1 MSRKAQT
8 NTAQGLC
15 RVATGIFRQFSPETA
30 KGMTKMTFDEMFA
43 QAKAL
48 LENAS
53 AKDTD
58 TAVSVQFDVSG
69 DGCGA
74 FYAVVSADSDKL
86 TIEPFDYKDH
96 DVLVSADSAALL
108 DALRTAET
116 AALELAGEWEKIV
129 AFRGVLDT
137 LPKPKK
143 AAAPKAKAP
152 AAKKAPA
159 KPAAKKAEAP
169 KAAATVKKTE
179 PVKSAAKKPAAAT
192 AKKETVKAE
201 APKTAAAVKTEPV
214 KPAATT
220 VKTAAT
226 AAKPAATTAKTAAAK
241 NGKK

>member
-1 MSRKAQT
+1 
-8 NTAQGLC
+8 
-15 RVATGIFRQFSPETA
+15 
-30 KGMTKMTFDEMFA
+30 MTFDEMFA

-201 APKTAAAVKTEPV
+201 APKAAAVKTEPV
-214 KPAATT
+214 KPA
-220 VKTAAT
+220 VKTAAAT
-226 AAKPAATTAKTAAAK
+226 AKAPAAKPAATTSKTAAAK

>member
-1 MSRKAQT
+1 
-8 NTAQGLC
+8 
-15 RVATGIFRQFSPETA
+15 
-30 KGMTKMTFDEMFA
+30 MTFDEMFA

-129 AFRGVLDT
+129 AFRSVLDT

-143 AAAPKAKAP
+143 EAAPKAKAP

-169 KAAATVKKTE
+169 KTAATVKKTE

-192 AKKETVKAE
+192 AKKETVKA
-201 APKTAAAVKTEPV
+201 AAAVKTEPV
-214 KPAATT
+214 KSA
-220 VKTAAT
+220 VKTAAAT
-226 AAKPAATTAKTAAAK
+226 AKVPAAKPAATTAKTAAAK
-241 NGKK
+241 NSKK

>member
-1 MSRKAQT
+1 
-8 NTAQGLC
+8 
-15 RVATGIFRQFSPETA
+15 
-30 KGMTKMTFDEMFA
+30 MTFDEMFA

-129 AFRGVLDT
+129 AFRSVLDT

-143 AAAPKAKAP
+143 AADPKAKAP
-152 AAKKAPA
+152 AAKKA
-159 KPAAKKAEAP
+159 EAP
-169 KAAATVKKTE
+169 KTAATVKKTE

-201 APKTAAAVKTEPV
+201 APKAAAAVKTEPV
-214 KPAATT
+214 KPT
-220 VKTAAT
+220 VKTAAAT
-226 AAKPAATTAKTAAAK
+226 AKAPAAKPAATTAKTAAAK
-241 NGKK
+241 NSKK

>member
-1 MSRKAQT
+1 
-8 NTAQGLC
+8 
-15 RVATGIFRQFSPETA
+15 
-30 KGMTKMTFDEMFA
+30 MTFDEMFA

-53 AKDTD
+53 AKDSD

-129 AFRGVLDT
+129 AFRSVLDT

-143 AAAPKAKAP
+143 EAAPKAKAP

-169 KAAATVKKTE
+169 KT
-179 PVKSAAKKPAAAT
+179 AAKKPAAAT

-201 APKTAAAVKTEPV
+201 APKAAAAVKTEPV
-214 KPAATT
+214 KPA
-220 VKTAAT
+220 VKTAAVT
-226 AAKPAATTAKTAAAK
+226 ATVPAAKPAATTAKTAAAK
-241 NGKK
+241 NSKK

>member
-1 MSRKAQT
+1 
-8 NTAQGLC
+8 
-15 RVATGIFRQFSPETA
+15 
-30 KGMTKMTFDEMFA
+30 MTFDEMFA

-116 AALELAGEWEKIV
+116 ATLELAGEWEKIV
-129 AFRGVLDT
+129 AFRSVLDT

-152 AAKKAPA
+152 AAKKAA
-159 KPAAKKAEAP
+159 EKPAAKKAEAP
-169 KAAATVKKTE
+169 KAAATVKME
-179 PVKSAAKKPAAAT
+179 PVKPAAKKPAAAT

-201 APKTAAAVKTEPV
+201 APKAAAAVKTEPV
-214 KPAATT
+214 KPA
-220 VKTAAT
+220 VKTAAAT
-226 AAKPAATTAKTAAAK
+226 AKAPAAKPAATTAKTAAK
-241 NGKK
+241 NSKK

>member
-1 MSRKAQT
+1 
-8 NTAQGLC
+8 
-15 RVATGIFRQFSPETA
+15 
-30 KGMTKMTFDEMFA
+30 MTFDEMFA

-143 AAAPKAKAP
+143 AAAPKAKTP
-152 AAKKAPA
+152 AAKKAP
-159 KPAAKKAEAP
+159 AKKAEAP

-192 AKKETVKAE
+192 AKKEPVKAE

-214 KPAATT
+214 KPA
-220 VKTAAT
+220 VKTAAAT
-226 AAKPAATTAKTAAAK
+226 AKAPAAKPAATTAKTAAAK

>member
-1 MSRKAQT
+1 
-8 NTAQGLC
+8 
-15 RVATGIFRQFSPETA
+15 
-30 KGMTKMTFDEMFA
+30 MTFDEMFA

-152 AAKKAPA
+152 
-159 KPAAKKAEAP
+159 E
-169 KAAATVKKTE
+169 AAATVKKTE

-201 APKTAAAVKTEPV
+201 APKAAAAVKTEPV
-214 KPAATT
+214 KPA
-220 VKTAAT
+220 VKTAAAT
-226 AAKPAATTAKTAAAK
+226 AKAPAAKPAATTAKTAAAK

>member
-1 MSRKAQT
+1 
-8 NTAQGLC
+8 
-15 RVATGIFRQFSPETA
+15 
-30 KGMTKMTFDEMFA
+30 MTFDEMFA

-129 AFRGVLDT
+129 AFRSVLDT

-143 AAAPKAKAP
+143 EAAPKAKAP

-159 KPAAKKAEAP
+159 KKAEAP
-169 KAAATVKKTE
+169 KTAATVKKTE
-179 PVKSAAKKPAAAT
+179 PVKSAAKKPATAT

-201 APKTAAAVKTEPV
+201 APKAAAAVKTEPV
-214 KPAATT
+214 KPA
-220 VKTAAT
+220 VKTAAAT
-226 AAKPAATTAKTAAAK
+226 AKVPAAKPAATTAKTAAAK

>member
-1 MSRKAQT
+1 
-8 NTAQGLC
+8 
-15 RVATGIFRQFSPETA
+15 
-30 KGMTKMTFDEMFA
+30 MTFDEMFA

-58 TAVSVQFDVSG
+58 TAVSIQFDVSG

-129 AFRGVLDT
+129 AFRSVLDT

-143 AAAPKAKAP
+143 KAAPKAKAP

-159 KPAAKKAEAP
+159 KPAAKKAE
-169 KAAATVKKTE
+169 
-179 PVKSAAKKPAAAT
+179 PVKSAAKKPATAT

-201 APKTAAAVKTEPV
+201 APKAAAAVKTEPV
-214 KPAATT
+214 KPA
-220 VKTAAT
+220 VKTASAT
-226 AAKPAATTAKTAAAK
+226 AKVPAAKPAATTAKTAAAK
-241 NGKK
+241 NSKK

>member
-1 MSRKAQT
+1 
-8 NTAQGLC
+8 
-15 RVATGIFRQFSPETA
+15 
-30 KGMTKMTFDEMFA
+30 MTFDEMFA

-129 AFRGVLDT
+129 AFRSVLDT

-143 AAAPKAKAP
+143 EAAPKAKAP

-169 KAAATVKKTE
+169 KTAATVKKTE

-192 AKKETVKAE
+192 AKKETVKA
-201 APKTAAAVKTEPV
+201 AAAVKTEPV
-214 KPAATT
+214 KPA
-220 VKTAAT
+220 VKTAAAT
-226 AAKPAATTAKTAAAK
+226 AKAPAAKPAATTAKTAAAK
-241 NGKK
+241 NSKK

>member
-1 MSRKAQT
+1 
-8 NTAQGLC
+8 
-15 RVATGIFRQFSPETA
+15 
-30 KGMTKMTFDEMFA
+30 MTFDEMFA

-137 LPKPKK
+137 LPKPKQ

-192 AKKETVKAE
+192 AKKETPKA
-201 APKTAAAVKTEPV
+201 AAAVKTEPV
-214 KPAATT
+214 KPT
-220 VKTAAT
+220 VKTAAAT
-226 AAKPAATTAKTAAAK
+226 AKVPAAKPAATTSKTAAAK
-241 NGKK
+241 NSKK

>member
-1 MSRKAQT
+1 
-8 NTAQGLC
+8 
-15 RVATGIFRQFSPETA
+15 
-30 KGMTKMTFDEMFA
+30 MTFDEMFA

-53 AKDTD
+53 TKDTD

-129 AFRGVLDT
+129 AFRSVLET

-143 AAAPKAKAP
+143 AAAPKAKTP
-152 AAKKAPA
+152 TAKKAA
-159 KPAAKKAEAP
+159 EKPAAKKAEAP

-179 PVKSAAKKPAAAT
+179 PVKPAAKKPAAAT

-201 APKTAAAVKTEPV
+201 APKAAAAVKTEPV
-214 KPAATT
+214 KPAT
-220 VKTAAT
+220 KTAAAAKAP
-226 AAKPAATTAKTAAAK
+226 AAKPAAATAKTAAK

>member
-1 MSRKAQT
+1 
-8 NTAQGLC
+8 
-15 RVATGIFRQFSPETA
+15 
-30 KGMTKMTFDEMFA
+30 MTFDEMFA

-53 AKDTD
+53 TKDTD

-129 AFRGVLDT
+129 AFRSVLDT

-143 AAAPKAKAP
+143 EAAPKAKAP

-159 KPAAKKAEAP
+159 KKAEAP
-169 KAAATVKKTE
+169 KTAATVKKTE

-201 APKTAAAVKTEPV
+201 APKAAAAVKTEPV
-214 KPAATT
+214 KPT
-220 VKTAAT
+220 VKTAAAT
-226 AAKPAATTAKTAAAK
+226 AKVPAAKPAATTSKTAAAK
-241 NGKK
+241 NSKK

>member
-1 MSRKAQT
+1 
-8 NTAQGLC
+8 
-15 RVATGIFRQFSPETA
+15 
-30 KGMTKMTFDEMFA
+30 MTFDEMFA

-129 AFRGVLDT
+129 AFRSVLDT

-143 AAAPKAKAP
+143 EAAPKAKAP

-159 KPAAKKAEAP
+159 KPA
-169 KAAATVKKTE
+169 VKKTE

-201 APKTAAAVKTEPV
+201 APKAAAAVKTELV
-214 KPAATT
+214 KPA
-220 VKTAAT
+220 VKTAAAT
-226 AAKPAATTAKTAAAK
+226 AKVPAAKPAATTAKTAAAK
-241 NGKK
+241 NSKK

>member
-1 MSRKAQT
+1 
-8 NTAQGLC
+8 
-15 RVATGIFRQFSPETA
+15 
-30 KGMTKMTFDEMFA
+30 MTFDEMFA

-129 AFRGVLDT
+129 AFRSVLDT

-143 AAAPKAKAP
+143 EAAPKAKAP

-159 KPAAKKAEAP
+159 KKAEAP
-169 KAAATVKKTE
+169 KTAATVKKTE
-179 PVKSAAKKPAAAT
+179 PVKSAAKKPATAT

-201 APKTAAAVKTEPV
+201 APKAAAAVKTEPV
-214 KPAATT
+214 KSA
-220 VKTAAT
+220 VKTAAAT
-226 AAKPAATTAKTAAAK
+226 AKAPAAKPAATTAKTAAAK

>member
-1 MSRKAQT
+1 
-8 NTAQGLC
+8 
-15 RVATGIFRQFSPETA
+15 
-30 KGMTKMTFDEMFA
+30 MTFDEMFA

-53 AKDTD
+53 AKDSD

-129 AFRGVLDT
+129 AFRSVLDT

-143 AAAPKAKAP
+143 EAAPKAKAP

-201 APKTAAAVKTEPV
+201 APKAAAAVKTEPV
-214 KPAATT
+214 KPAATAK
-220 VKTAAT
+220 VP

-241 NGKK
+241 NSKK

>member
-1 MSRKAQT
+1 
-8 NTAQGLC
+8 
-15 RVATGIFRQFSPETA
+15 
-30 KGMTKMTFDEMFA
+30 MTFDEMFA

-129 AFRGVLDT
+129 AFRSVLDT

-143 AAAPKAKAP
+143 EAAPKAKAP

-159 KPAAKKAEAP
+159 KKAEAP
-169 KAAATVKKTE
+169 KTAATVKKTE
-179 PVKSAAKKPAAAT
+179 PVKSAAKKPAAAI

-201 APKTAAAVKTEPV
+201 APKAAAAVKTEPV
-214 KPAATT
+214 KPA
-220 VKTAAT
+220 VKTAAAT
-226 AAKPAATTAKTAAAK
+226 AKVPAAKPAATTAKTAAAK
-241 NGKK
+241 NSKK

>member
-1 MSRKAQT
+1 
-8 NTAQGLC
+8 
-15 RVATGIFRQFSPETA
+15 
-30 KGMTKMTFDEMFA
+30 MTFDEMFA

-58 TAVSVQFDVSG
+58 TAVSIQFDVSG

-129 AFRGVLDT
+129 AFRSVLDT

-143 AAAPKAKAP
+143 EAAPKAKAP

-169 KAAATVKKTE
+169 KTAATVKKTE
-179 PVKSAAKKPAAAT
+179 PVKSAAKKPATAT

-201 APKTAAAVKTEPV
+201 APKAAAAVKT
-214 KPAATT
+214 ASATAK
-220 VKTAAT
+220 VP

-241 NGKK
+241 NSKK